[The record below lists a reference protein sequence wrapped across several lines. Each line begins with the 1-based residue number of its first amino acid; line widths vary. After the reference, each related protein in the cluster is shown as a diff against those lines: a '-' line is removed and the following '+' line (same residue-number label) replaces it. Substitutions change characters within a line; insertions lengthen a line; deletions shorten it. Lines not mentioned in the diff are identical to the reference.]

1 MWHRRRQSK
10 TRKSLRSAGGPSQLQ
25 VCVGVGHSCLTT
37 AGTTPAHV
45 GTAANALVLAH
56 QPLIALISVCRSSPS
71 GGTISACFKILDI
84 LESQMTRAQH
94 SVASPRVVC
103 IEDFRPIARQR
114 VPKSVFDYLDGGAEG
129 EVTLRENCR
138 VFNDVTFRARHAVA
152 VPGCDL
158 HTRVLGFDL
167 SLPFL
172 LAPVGYSRLM
182 HPGGEVAA
190 ARAAGKAGTGYILS
204 TISGHKLEDVKAG
217 SSGPVFY
224 QLYLMGG
231 RGAAEAVIE
240 RARVAG
246 FSALVVTIDTPV
258 SGIRERDYRNGMK
271 ELISGGLLEKIPYIP
286 QILARPGWLLEYL
299 LDGGLPGLPNVVI
312 PGKGPMPLVDINAA
326 LAESTPTWADLRW
339 IREIWKGP
347 IVIKGVLTA
356 DDARRAVDEG
366 VAAISV
372 SNHGGRQ
379 LDGLPASLRALPEVV
394 NAVQGRIEVLMDGG
408 IRRGTDI
415 AKALCMGA
423 RAVLC
428 GRAYAYGLAAA
439 GEAGVERAIQ
449 ILRADLERTLRLLG
463 CPSVTALDRS
473 YVNVPKSW
481 EAS

>member
-1 MWHRRRQSK
+1 
-10 TRKSLRSAGGPSQLQ
+10 
-25 VCVGVGHSCLTT
+25 
-37 AGTTPAHV
+37 
-45 GTAANALVLAH
+45 
-56 QPLIALISVCRSSPS
+56 
-71 GGTISACFKILDI
+71 
-84 LESQMTRAQH
+84 MTRAAR
-94 SVASPRVVC
+94 SVASPNVVC
-103 IEDFRPIARQR
+103 IEDFRPIARRR
-114 VPKSVFDYLDGGAEG
+114 VPQSVFDYLDGGAEG

-138 VFNDVTFRARHAVA
+138 IFNDVTFRPRHAVA
-152 VPGCDL
+152 LADCSL
-158 HTRVLGFDL
+158 CTNVLGFKL

-182 HPGGEVAA
+182 HPGGEVVA
-190 ARAAGKAGTGYILS
+190 ARAAGRAGTAYILS

-231 RGAAEAVIE
+231 RGAAEAAIE

-258 SGIRERDYRNGMK
+258 AGIRERDYHNGMK
-271 ELISGGLLEKIPYIP
+271 ELVSGGPLDKIPFLP
-286 QILARPGWLLEYL
+286 QILSRPGWLVSYL

-312 PGKGPMPLVDINAA
+312 PGKGQMPLVDINAA
-326 LAESTPTWADLRW
+326 LAESAVTWADLRW

-356 DDARRAVDEG
+356 DDALRSIDEG
-366 VAAISV
+366 AAAISV

-379 LDGLPASLRALPEVV
+379 LDGVPASLRALPEVV
-394 NAVQGRIEVLMDGG
+394 EAVKGRIEILMDGG

-415 AKALCMGA
+415 AKAIAMGA

-439 GEAGVERAIQ
+439 GEAGVDRAID
-449 ILRADLERTLRLLG
+449 ILRTDLDRTLRLLG
-463 CPSVTALDRS
+463 CPSVAALDRS

-481 EAS
+481 ESS

>member
-1 MWHRRRQSK
+1 
-10 TRKSLRSAGGPSQLQ
+10 
-25 VCVGVGHSCLTT
+25 
-37 AGTTPAHV
+37 
-45 GTAANALVLAH
+45 
-56 QPLIALISVCRSSPS
+56 
-71 GGTISACFKILDI
+71 
-84 LESQMTRAQH
+84 MTRTSR

-103 IEDFRPIARQR
+103 IDDFRAVARRR
-114 VPKSVFDYLDGGAEG
+114 VPNAVFDYLDGGAEG

-138 VFNDVTFRARHAVA
+138 VYDDVTFRPRHAVA
-152 VPGCDL
+152 VPDCSL
-158 HTRVLGFDL
+158 RVRVLGCDL

-190 ARAAGKAGTGYILS
+190 ARAAGKAGTAYILS
-204 TISGHKLEDVKAG
+204 TISGHKLEDVKAA

-231 RGAAEAVIE
+231 RAAAEAAID

-271 ELISGGLLEKIPYIP
+271 ELISGGLLGKLPFIP
-286 QILARPGWLLEYL
+286 QVLSRPGWLMSFL
-299 LDGGLPGLPNVVI
+299 LDGGLPALPNVVI

-326 LAESTPTWADLRW
+326 LAASAVTWADLRW
-339 IREIWKGP
+339 IREHWRGP
-347 IVIKGVLTA
+347 IVVKGVLTG
-356 DDARRAVDEG
+356 DDARHAMDAG
-366 VAAISV
+366 AAAISV

-379 LDGLPASLRALPEVV
+379 LDCVPASLRALPEVV
-394 NAVQGRIEVLMDGG
+394 KAVNGQAEVLMDGG
-408 IRRGTDI
+408 VRRGADI
-415 AKALCMGA
+415 VKALCLGA

-439 GEAGVERAIQ
+439 GEAGVVRAIE
-449 ILRADLERTLRLLG
+449 ILRADLDRTLKLLG
-463 CPSVTALDRS
+463 CPSVAALDRS

-481 EAS
+481 D